1 MVLSRGMNHLVQA
14 QYTETLRAFSG
25 IAADEECLDEATDA
39 IAQKKLSLC
48 EKRAKKSGVAWNFV
62 KHTVLSVKDQSDT
75 EVVVALRELLQY
87 AQDFL
92 GGQCPEEVLQASALQ
107 LLDVFGGEDAEQG
120 EHVTEEQRQRLRWA
134 FGSCAPELAS
144 SARALV
150 RRIQSWLSA
159 ETRAV
164 LAEQRQCLEDSFPE
178 SSEFSR
184 RIRIGHGD
192 ILRDDEVDA
201 CSEDELF
208 VKERARLDI
217 SYREPPAAQKKPKS
231 RYDGRWLRAQVQAAL
246 ANSNALGL
254 SAEEVVNIVV
264 PMLDSCRTDKELEA
278 EMFEFFGA
286 EFLGVIHTILDH
298 RKELVKSVNADA
310 LKGAEPFSDVVP
322 VFKNKAKNASSKP
335 AYGCQVTIQ
344 SEQEKSLMKK
354 IQKEEKRIG
363 RDRMKSTKEQ
373 EDEVQLNI
381 EFLRRQKHAELN
393 AELMTAKA
401 TPLLA
406 RRTHTRVE
414 RYPHVYDSFAE
425 AKMSASFI
433 AGSKLTLPADCKIT
447 STGKYEEVSIPLSK
461 PPPPNVGNHLVEIA
475 NLDEVCQAGFRG
487 VKTLNRIQ
495 SIVFDT
501 VYNTNEN
508 LLICAPT
515 GAGKTNV
522 AMLAILHEVKQQING
537 RTLNPNFKVVYVA
550 PMKAL
555 AAEMVRN
562 FSKRLSSLGVVVRE
576 LTGDMQLS
584 KSEIMKT
591 HMLVTTPEKW
601 DVVTRK
607 STGDIAL
614 NQIVKLLILDEVHL
628 LHGDRGPVLEAL
640 VARTLRQVESSQ
652 TMIRIVGLSATLP
665 NYVDVAQFLRVNPR
679 QGLFYFDNRFRPV
692 PLGQTFIGVKAT
704 SPLQQQT
711 DMDEVCFEKVCSV
724 VQRGYQAM
732 VFVHSRNSTVKTAR
746 TLRDMAQQQGKLPKF
761 QVTQNA
767 QYVGAEKQM
776 MGSRNSALKDLFPY
790 GFSVHHA
797 GMLRSDRNLVE
808 KLFSEGLINVLV
820 CTSTLAWG
828 VNLPAHA
835 VVIKG
840 TDIYDSKHG
849 SFVDLDILDV
859 MQIFGRAGRPQFDK
873 EGHGTIIT
881 THAKLNKYLSLLTC
895 QFPIESN
902 FHQNLVDNLN
912 AEVSLGTVTSVA
924 EAVEWLSYTY
934 LFVRMRKNPQA
945 YGIKYSALTDDS
957 SLAGYRRELV
967 IHAAQQLDKA
977 RMVRFEPR
985 SESLDSTNLGRT
997 ASHFYIK
1004 HATME
1009 RFNELIEHRALTE
1022 ADVLAAVSHAQE
1034 FDQLQVREDE
1044 LNELDFL
1051 LDEGCRVAVQGGSEN
1066 SYGKVNIL
1074 LQNYVS
1080 RRPVETFSLV
1090 SDMAYIVQNAT
1101 RILRALFDMVLRA
1114 GGAIM
1119 AGRMLTL
1126 CKVVERQTWNFETPL
1141 KQFSELSPCVLH
1153 HIEEKKLSLDHIR
1166 DTNAKDLGVLVR
1178 NARAGGLV
1186 QQLAQQ
1192 VPQLVVVPRI
1202 QPITRTVLK
1211 VQLDIVADFRWCD
1224 RVHKGAEAFW
1234 IWVEDPN
1241 SDEIYHYEYF
1251 ILTKHQVVRKE
1262 TQNVV
1267 FTIPITEPLPPQYLL
1282 RIDSDYWLGS
1292 EQTVPLTFQ
1301 HLILPE
1307 RHPPHTEL
1315 LDLHPL
1321 PVGALCNAAYEMLY
1335 RFSHFNPI
1343 QTQIFHTLYHTDH
1356 NLLLGAPTGSGKTI
1370 AAEIAMFRLFN
1381 VSPESKVVYIAPLK
1395 ALVRERIQD
1404 WRVRLEERLHKRVA
1418 ELTGDVTP
1426 DFRAITSADVIVTT
1440 PEKWDGISR
1449 SWHTRGYVKQ
1459 VALIVID
1466 EIHLLGEGRGP
1477 VLEVIVSRA
1486 NYISSY
1492 TNRKVRII
1500 GLSTALAN
1508 ARDLADWLG
1517 IGEVGLYNFKP
1528 AVRPVPLEVHVAGFP
1543 GKHYCP
1549 RMALMNKPTY
1559 RAIQQHSPEK
1569 PVLIFVSSR
1578 RQTRLTALDLI
1589 AFLAAEDNPRQ
1600 WMHMPDDKMDSV
1612 IQGVHDQNLK
1622 LALAFGIG
1630 LHHAGLQEK
1639 DRRIVEEL
1647 FVNQKIQVLIAT
1659 ATLAWGVNFPAHLVV
1674 VKGTEYYDA
1683 KVSRYVDFPITDVL
1697 QMIGRAGRPQFDDHG
1712 VAVVLVHDLKK
1723 KFYNKF
1729 LYEPFPVESSLLGVL
1744 PDHVNAEVVAGTIKS
1759 TQDCLDYMTWTY
1771 FYRRLL
1777 QNPTYYGLEVVE
1789 PKEMNVFLSSLV
1801 TKALRTLQDS
1811 YCLEVDTDDRTLIST
1826 ALGKIGSFYYMSHES
1841 IRLLYDAL
1849 QVDSSVERILYVLTQ
1864 VKEYAELPVRH
1875 NEDLINGD
1883 LAKMCPVPVDSST
1896 LDSPHTKAHLLF
1908 QAHFSRLQLP
1918 CSDYLTDLKSV
1929 LDQAIRILQ
1938 AIIDMVGNQGWLSPA
1953 LCGVVVLQMIVQ
1965 ARWHTDN
1972 SLLTLPHVD
1981 AAALAAFASI
1991 SIDSLP
1997 EAMHMCYRSPE
2008 RLEKALKN
2016 RLKPQQLEQL
2026 MEHLSQ
2032 LPNQRVRI
2040 YIDGLCSASMKER
2053 TQVKLEPIQ
2062 GPIPEDRWLLVAAGA
2077 ECMLQVEVSHR
2088 NGRHAR
2094 GGAGALAAVAPRF
2107 PKPKDESW
2115 FLILGCR
2122 ERRELLALKRTGSM
2136 RATSRHHLTFRA
2148 PDEIGRVVYT
2158 LYLLSDSYLGLDQQ
2172 YSVCLNVQPAA

>member
-1 MVLSRGMNHLVQA
+1 MNQLVQP
-14 QYTETLRAFSG
+14 QFSETLRAFSG
-25 IAADEECLDEATDA
+25 VAANEACFDELPDA
-39 IAQKKLSLC
+39 ISEKKRCQS
-48 EKRAKKSGVAWNFV
+48 EKRLKKSSTVWNV
-62 KHTVLSVKDQSDT
+62 VRQTVLSVKDVPDT
-75 EVVVALRELLQY
+75 DVVVGLRELLRY
-87 AQDFL
+87 AQEFS
-92 GGQCPEEVLQASALQ
+92 GGECLEEVLHASALQ
-107 LLDVFGGEDAEQG
+107 LLDIFETDGNHDY
-120 EHVTEEQRQRLRWA
+120 VTEHQRQQLRRA
-134 FGSCAPELAS
+134 FGSFPPDLANKVCT
-144 SARALV
+144 LV
-150 RRIQSWLSA
+150 HKIFTWLPP
-159 ETRAV
+159 ETRQ
-164 LAEQRQCLEDSFPE
+164 LLLEQRNSLEDTFPE
-178 SSEFSR
+178 STEFAR
-184 RIRIGHGD
+184 RIKVGAFVPFM
-192 ILRDDEVDA
+192 DDEVDA

-208 VKERARLDI
+208 VRGQACLDI
-217 SYREPPAAQKKPKS
+217 GFKEPLVVTEKPKS
-231 RYDGRWLRAQVQAAL
+231 RYDAHWLRSQVQTAL
-246 ANSNALGL
+246 CTGNALGL
-254 SAEEVVNIVV
+254 SVEECVNIVA
-264 PMLDSCRTDKELEA
+264 PMLDSQRNDKELEA
-278 EMFEFFGA
+278 EMYEIFGA
-286 EFLGVIHTILDH
+286 EFLGVIHNILDH
-298 RKELVKSVNADA
+298 RKELVKAMNADA
-310 LKGAEPFSDVVP
+310 LTMAEPFAHVAP
-322 VFKNKAKNASSKP
+322 AFKNQPSKP
-335 AYGCQVTIQ
+335 IYGCQVTIQ
-344 SEQEKSLMKK
+344 SEQEKNLMKK

-363 RDRMKSTKEQ
+363 RDRMKNTKEQ
-373 EDEVQLNI
+373 EDENQLNV

-406 RRTHTRVE
+406 RRPQVHVE
-414 RYPHVYDSFAE
+414 RYPNVYDSYAE
-425 AKMSASFI
+425 AKKSAAFI
-433 AGSKLTLPADCKIT
+433 AGAKMTLPTDCKIT

-461 PPPPNVGNHLVEIA
+461 PPPSNVGSILVEIA
-475 NLDEVCQAGFRG
+475 NLDEVCQAGFKG
-487 VKTLNRIQ
+487 VKTLNKIQ

-522 AMLAILHEVKQQING
+522 AMLAILHEVKQHING
-537 RTLNPNFKVVYVA
+537 RTLNTNFKIVYVA

-562 FSKRLSSLGVVVRE
+562 FGKRLDSLGVVVRE

-584 KSEIMKT
+584 KAEIMKT

-665 NYVDVAQFLRVNPR
+665 NYEDVAHFLRVNPR

-704 SPLQQQT
+704 SPLQQLA
-711 DMDEVCFEKVCSV
+711 DMDEVCFDKVFSV
-724 VQRGYQAM
+724 VQRGFQVM

-746 TLRDMAQQQGKLPKF
+746 TLRDMAQQQGKLAKF
-761 QVTQNA
+761 QVQQSA
-767 QYVGAEKQM
+767 QYAGAERQM
-776 MGSRNSALKDLFPY
+776 TNSRNSALRDLFPY

-849 SFVDLDILDV
+849 TFVDLDILDV

-912 AEVSLGTVTSVA
+912 AEVSLGTVTSVS

-934 LFVRMRKNPQA
+934 LFVRMRRNPLV
-945 YGIKYSALTDDS
+945 YGIKCA
-957 SLAGYRRELV
+957 SLMEDPTLSMYRRELV
-967 IHAAQQLDKA
+967 IHAAKELDKA
-977 RMVRFEPR
+977 RMIRYEPR

-1009 RFNELIEHRALTE
+1009 RFNELIERQTLTE
-1022 ADVLAAVSHAQE
+1022 ADVLSAVSKAQE

-1044 LNELDFL
+1044 LQELDFL
-1051 LDEGCRVAVQGGSEN
+1051 MDAGCQLVVAGGSEN

-1074 LQNYVS
+1074 LQNYIS
-1080 RRPVETFSLV
+1080 RCPVETFSLV
-1090 SDMAYIVQNAT
+1090 SDQAYIVQNAT

-1119 AGRMLTL
+1119 AGRMLTI

-1141 KQFSELSPCVLH
+1141 KQFPDLNYSVLRN
-1153 HIEEKKLSLDHIR
+1153 IDEKNLRLEKI
-1166 DTNAKDLGVLVR
+1166 KDLSAKEIGLMVH
-1178 NARAGGLV
+1178 NQRAGALV
-1186 QQLAQQ
+1186 EQLARQ
-1192 VPQLVVVPRI
+1192 VPQIVVVPRI

-1211 VQLDIVADFRWCD
+1211 VHLDITADFRWSD
-1224 RVHKGAEAFW
+1224 KFHKGAEAFW

-1251 ILTKHQVVRKE
+1251 ILTKHQVIKRE

-1267 FTIPITEPLPPQYLL
+1267 FTIPISEPLPPQYLV
-1282 RIDSDYWLGS
+1282 RVDSDYWLGS
-1292 EQTVPLTFQ
+1292 NQTIPLTFQ

-1315 LDLHPL
+1315 LDLQPL
-1321 PVGALCNAAYEMLY
+1321 PVAALCNTTYELLY

-1343 QTQIFHTLYHTDH
+1343 QTQIFHTLYHTDY
-1356 NLLLGAPTGSGKTI
+1356 NVLLGAPTGSGKTI
-1370 AAEIAMFRLFN
+1370 AAEIAMFRVFN
-1381 VSPESKVVYIAPLK
+1381 ISPESKVVYIAPLK
-1395 ALVRERIQD
+1395 ALVRERIED
-1404 WRVRLEERLHKRVA
+1404 WKVRLEEKLGKKVA

-1426 DFRAITSADVIVTT
+1426 DFRVITSADVIVTT

-1459 VALIVID
+1459 VSLIIID

-1486 NYISSY
+1486 NYIGSY

-1528 AVRPVPLEVHVAGFP
+1528 AVRPVPLEVHVSGFP

-1600 WMHMPDDKMDSV
+1600 WLHMPDHKMDSV

-1630 LHHAGLQEK
+1630 MHHAGLQEK

-1697 QMIGRAGRPQFDDHG
+1697 QMIGRAGRPQFDDQG

-1729 LYEPFPVESSLLGVL
+1729 LYEPFPVESSLLDVL

-1777 QNPTYYGLEVVE
+1777 QNPTYYGLENVE
-1789 PKEMNVFLSSLV
+1789 PKKINVFLSSLV
-1801 TKALRTLQDS
+1801 NKALRTLQDS
-1811 YCLEVDTDDRTLIST
+1811 YCLEVDSDDRTLIST
-1826 ALGKIGSFYYMSHES
+1826 ALGKISSFYYMSHES
-1841 IRLLYDAL
+1841 IRLLYDQL
-1849 QVDSSVERILYVLTQ
+1849 CVDSSIEKILSVLTQ
-1864 VKEYAELPVRH
+1864 VKEYSELPVRH

-1883 LAKMCPVPVDSST
+1883 LAKMCPIMVDSST

-1938 AIIDMVGNQGWLSPA
+1938 AIIDIVGNQGWLIPA
-1953 LCGVVVLQMIVQ
+1953 VSGVVVLQMIIQ

-1972 SLLTLPHVD
+1972 TLLTVPHVD
-1981 AAALAAFASI
+1981 NSVLECFASA
-1991 SIDSLP
+1991 SVNYLP
-1997 EAMHMCYRSPE
+1997 EAVNLRNRSPE
-2008 RLEKALKN
+2008 VLEKALQG
-2016 RLKPQQLEQL
+2016 RLKERELEQVMDTL
-2026 MEHLSQ
+2026 AKLPSQSVKVYIEGLS
-2032 LPNQRVRI
+2032 
-2040 YIDGLCSASMKER
+2040 SATTKEW
-2053 TQVKLEPIQ
+2053 TQVKLEPLR
-2062 GPIPEDRWLLVAAGA
+2062 GPVPDDRWLPVTSGS
-2077 ECMLQVEVSHR
+2077 EYMLQVEVSHR
-2088 NGRHAR
+2088 DGRHCGR
-2094 GGAGALAAVAPRF
+2094 GGSRGSSLQAVAPRF

-2115 FLILGCR
+2115 FLILGHR
-2122 ERRELLALKRTGSM
+2122 EHKELIALKRTGSM
-2136 RATSRHHLTFRA
+2136 RGTSKHHLTFRA
-2148 PDEIGRVVYT
+2148 PQEVGRVVYT
-2158 LYLLSDSYLGLDQQ
+2158 LFLLSDSYLGLDQQ
-2172 YSVCLNVQPAA
+2172 YSICLDVQPAGNKA

>member
-1 MVLSRGMNHLVQA
+1 MSQLVQPHFS
-14 QYTETLRAFSG
+14 ETLRTFSG
-25 IAADEECLDEATDA
+25 VAADEQCFDEPADA
-39 IAQKKLSLC
+39 ILQKKEVQNERRL
-48 EKRAKKSGVAWNFV
+48 KKSSASWNFV
-62 KHTVLSVKDQSDT
+62 KQTILSVRDKSDT
-75 EVVVALRELLQY
+75 EVIVALRELLHY
-87 AQDFL
+87 AQEFA
-92 GGQCPEEVLQASALQ
+92 GGDCLEEVIQSAALLLLDTFQESEDNGLVSDRQRQ
-107 LLDVFGGEDAEQG
+107 LLR
-120 EHVTEEQRQRLRWA
+120 TT
-134 FGSCAPELAS
+134 FGSFPPDLPN
-144 SARALV
+144 RAHSLV
-150 RRIQSWLSA
+150 RKIFSWLPP
-159 ETRAV
+159 ETRD
-164 LAEQRQCLEDSFPE
+164 LLLEQKNSIEDQFPE
-178 SSEFSR
+178 SAEFTR
-184 RIRIGHGD
+184 KLKVGGFVPFV
-192 ILRDDEVDA
+192 DDEIEV

-208 VKERARLDI
+208 VKDQARLDM
-217 SYREPPAAQKKPKS
+217 SYKTPVLQNGVSRKPKN
-231 RYDGRWLRAQVQAAL
+231 RYNSSWLREQVQTVL
-246 ANSNALGL
+246 ADNSALGL
-254 SAEEVVNIVV
+254 SVEEIVNVVT
-264 PMLDSCRTDKELEA
+264 PMLDSHRTDKELEG

-286 EFLGVIHTILDH
+286 EFLGVIHNILDH
-298 RKELVKSVNADA
+298 RKELVKAINAEALSTGDAFPDVPA
-310 LKGAEPFSDVVP
+310 LKNQPT
-322 VFKNKAKNASSKP
+322 KP
-335 AYGCQVTIQ
+335 TYGCQVTVQ
-344 SEQEKSLMKK
+344 SEQEKALMKK

-363 RDRMKSTKEQ
+363 RDRMKNTKDQ
-373 EDEVQLNI
+373 EDEVQLNV

-393 AELMTAKA
+393 AELKTVKEA
-401 TPLLA
+401 PLLP
-406 RRTHTRVE
+406 RRPQVYVE
-414 RYPHVYDSFAE
+414 RYPNVYDSFAE
-425 AKMSASFI
+425 AKKSAAFI
-433 AGSKLTLPADCKIT
+433 AGTKLALPTDCKVK

-461 PPPPNVGNHLVEIA
+461 PPPPNVGNKLVKVA
-475 NLDEVCQAGFRG
+475 DLDEVCRIGFKG
-487 VKTLNRIQ
+487 VETLNRIQ

-522 AMLAILHEVKQQING
+522 AMLAILHEVKQHVDG
-537 RTLNPNFKVVYVA
+537 KGLGSNFKVVYVA

-562 FSKRLSSLGVVVRE
+562 FGKKLEPLGVVVRE

-584 KSEIMKT
+584 KAEIMKT

-652 TMIRIVGLSATLP
+652 RMIRIVGLSATLP
-665 NYVDVAQFLRVNPR
+665 NYEDVAHFLRVNPR
-679 QGLFYFDNRFRPV
+679 MGLFYFDNRFRPV

-704 SPLQQQT
+704 SNLQQMT
-711 DMDEVCFEKVCSV
+711 DMDEVCFDRVFSV
-724 VQRGYQAM
+724 VQKGFQVM

-746 TLRDMAQQQGKLPKF
+746 ALRELAQQQGKLPKF
-761 QVTQNA
+761 QVVQSV
-767 QYVGAEKQM
+767 QYVNAEKQM
-776 MGSRNSALKDLFPY
+776 MHSRNSAIKDLFPY
-790 GFSVHHA
+790 GFSIHHA
-797 GMLRSDRNLVE
+797 GMLRCDRNLVE
-808 KLFSEGLINVLV
+808 KLFSEGMINVLV

-835 VVIKG
+835 VIIKG

-902 FHQNLVDNLN
+902 FHQNLMDNLN
-912 AEVSLGTVTSVA
+912 AEISLGTVSTVS

-934 LFVRMRKNPQA
+934 LFVRMRRNPLV
-945 YGIKYSALTDDS
+945 YGIKCT
-957 SLAGYRRELV
+957 SLLEDPTLCQYRRDLV
-967 IHAAQQLDKA
+967 ISAAKTLDKA
-977 RMVRFEPR
+977 RMIRFDAK

-1004 HATME
+1004 HATVEHFNDLLE
-1009 RFNELIEHRALTE
+1009 RKCLTE
-1022 ADVLAAVSHAQE
+1022 GDILAAVSKAQE

-1044 LNELDFL
+1044 LPELDLL
-1051 LDEGCRVAVQGGSEN
+1051 LDVSCKLSVAGGSEN
-1066 SYGKVNIL
+1066 SFGKVNIL
-1074 LQNYVS
+1074 LQNFIS
-1080 RRPVETFSLV
+1080 RGPVESFSLI
-1090 SDMAYIVQNAT
+1090 SDQAYIVQNAT

-1119 AGRMLTL
+1119 AGRILTL
-1126 CKVVERQTWNFETPL
+1126 CKAVERQVWSFESPL
-1141 KQFSELSPCVLH
+1141 KQFPDIGYHVLK
-1153 HIEEKKLSLDHIR
+1153 HIEEKDIR
-1166 DTNAKDLGVLVR
+1166 VDYIKDMGAKDIGMMVHNPKVGTQVELC
-1178 NARAGGLV
+1178 AR
-1186 QQLAQQ
+1186 QI
-1192 VPQLVVVPRI
+1192 PQLVVVPRI
-1202 QPITRTVLK
+1202 QPITRTVIK
-1211 VQLDIVADFRWCD
+1211 VQLDITADFRWSD

-1251 ILTKHQVVRKE
+1251 VLTKMQAVRQE
-1262 TQNVV
+1262 TQNLV
-1267 FTIPITEPLPPQYLL
+1267 FTIPVTEPLPPQYLV
-1282 RIDSDYWLGS
+1282 RVDSDHWLGS
-1292 EQTVPLTFQ
+1292 EQTIPLTFH

-1315 LDLHPL
+1315 LDLQPL
-1321 PVGALCNAAYEMLY
+1321 PVGALNNVMYEVLY
-1335 RFSHFNPI
+1335 SFSHFNPI
-1343 QTQIFHTLYHTDH
+1343 QTQIFHTLYHTDY
-1356 NLLLGAPTGSGKTI
+1356 NVLLGAPTGSGKTI
-1370 AAEIAMFRLFN
+1370 AAEIAMFRIFN
-1381 VSPESKVVYIAPLK
+1381 VNPSSKVVYIAPLK
-1395 ALVRERIQD
+1395 ALVRERIKD
-1404 WRVRLEERLHKRVA
+1404 WKVRLEEKLDKKVA

-1426 DFRAITSADVIVTT
+1426 DFRVITNAHVIVTT

-1449 SWHTRGYVKQ
+1449 SWHTRGYVKD
-1459 VALIVID
+1459 VSLIIID

-1559 RAIQQHSPEK
+1559 RAVQQHSPEK

-1600 WMHMPDDKMDSV
+1600 WLHMPDDKMDSV
-1612 IQGVHDQNLK
+1612 IQGVNDQNLK

-1659 ATLAWGVNFPAHLVV
+1659 STLAWGVNFPAHLVV

-1683 KVSRYVDFPITDVL
+1683 KVQRYVDFPITDVL
-1697 QMIGRAGRPQFDDHG
+1697 QMIGRAGRPQFDDQG

-1729 LYEPFPVESSLLGVL
+1729 LYEPFPVESSLLDVL
-1744 PDHVNAEVVAGTIKS
+1744 ADHVNAEVVAGTIRS

-1777 QNPTYYGLEVVE
+1777 QNPSYYGLENTE
-1789 PKEMNVFLSSLV
+1789 PKQMNAYLSNLV

-1811 YCLEVDTDDRTLIST
+1811 SCLEVDTDDRTLIST
-1826 ALGKIGSFYYMSHES
+1826 ALGKIASFYYMSHES
-1841 IRLLYDAL
+1841 IRLLYETL
-1849 QVDSSVERILYVLTQ
+1849 QVDSSVEKILRALTQ

-1883 LAKMCPVPVDSST
+1883 LAKSCPVAVDSST
-1896 LDSPHTKAHLLF
+1896 FNSPYTKAHLLF

-1918 CSDYLTDLKSV
+1918 CSDYKTDTKSV
-1929 LDQAIRILQ
+1929 LDQAIRLLQ
-1938 AIIDMVGNQGWLSPA
+1938 AIIDIVGNQGWLCPA
-1953 LCGVVVLQMIVQ
+1953 LSGIILLQMIIQ

-1972 SLLTLPHVD
+1972 TLLTLPHID
-1981 AAALAAFASI
+1981 EAAVVCFKSI
-1991 SIDSLP
+1991 SVDSLP
-1997 EAMHMCYRSPE
+1997 EAVQLCNESPKA
-2008 RLEKALKN
+2008 LEKALHEKLQE
-2016 RLKPQQLEQL
+2016 RQLHQVMDTL
-2026 MEHLSQ
+2026 RQ
-2032 LPNQRVRI
+2032 LPNQRVRL
-2040 YIDGLCSASMKER
+2040 YIEEISVAEKQDW
-2053 TQVKLEPIQ
+2053 TPIKLECIR
-2062 GPIPEDRWLLVAAGA
+2062 GPVPDDHWVPVRSSGEYV
-2077 ECMLQVEVSHR
+2077 LQAEVSQQH
-2088 NGRHAR
+2088 GRGK
-2094 GGAGALAAVAPRF
+2094 GGSFRALAPCF
-2107 PKPKDESW
+2107 PKPKDEGW
-2115 FLILGCR
+2115 FLVLGHAQR
-2122 ERRELLALKRTGSM
+2122 KELIALKRVGSL
-2136 RATSRHHLTFRA
+2136 RSNSKQHLTFRA
-2148 PDEIGRVVYT
+2148 PQEVGRVVYT
-2158 LYLLSDSYLGLDQQ
+2158 FYLMSDSYLGLDQQ
-2172 YSVCLNVQPAA
+2172 YTVCLDVQEAGSKAYN

>member
-1 MVLSRGMNHLVQA
+1 MALLETNYLAEPYFS
-14 QYTETLRAFSG
+14 ETLRTYSAV
-25 IAADEECLDEATDA
+25 AANEECFGEVPEAVTEKNYY
-39 IAQKKLSLC
+39 QC
-48 EKRAKKSGVAWNFV
+48 EKRLKKSTTVWHYVRN
-62 KHTVLSVKDQSDT
+62 TVLSVKEPSDT
-75 EVVVALRELLQY
+75 VVVVALRELLQY
-87 AQDFL
+87 AQEFS
-92 GGQCPEEVLQASALQ
+92 GGDCLEEVMHAGALQ
-107 LLDVFGGEDAEQG
+107 LLEIFEGDDDVS
-120 EHVTEEQRQRLRWA
+120 HVTEHQHQQLKRY
-134 FGSCAPELAS
+134 FGSFPAELANK
-144 SARALV
+144 ACVLV
-150 RRIQSWLSA
+150 RKIFSWLPP
-159 ETRAV
+159 EMKQ
-164 LAEQRQCLEDSFPE
+164 LLLEQKYSLEDSFPE
-178 SSEFSR
+178 ASEFGR
-184 RIRIGHGD
+184 RIKVGNFEP
-192 ILRDDEVDA
+192 LVDDELDA
-201 CSEDELF
+201 GSEDELF
-208 VKERARLDI
+208 VKDQVCLDL
-217 SYREPPAAQKKPKS
+217 SYKEPVGTVNKA
-231 RYDGRWLRAQVQAAL
+231 RYDGHWLRTQVQVAL
-246 ANSNALGL
+246 SKNNNLGL
-254 SAEEVVNIVV
+254 SVEELVNIVA
-264 PMLDSCRTDKELEA
+264 PMLDSHRTDKELEG
-278 EMFEFFGA
+278 EMYEIFGA
-286 EFLGVIHTILDH
+286 ELLGVIHNILDH
-298 RKELVKSVNADA
+298 RKELVEAMNTDA
-310 LKGAEPFSDVVP
+310 LNMIDPLPDVVP
-322 VFKNKAKNASSKP
+322 VFKNQPTKP
-335 AYGCQVTIQ
+335 MYGCQVTIQ
-344 SEQEKSLMKK
+344 SAQEKNLRKK

-363 RDRMKSTKEQ
+363 RDRMKNTSKEK
-373 EDEVQLNI
+373 DDTHLNI
-381 EFLRRQKHAELN
+381 EFVRRQKYAELN

-401 TPLLA
+401 GSLQVKKPQA
-406 RRTHTRVE
+406 HVE
-414 RYPHVYDSFAE
+414 RYPNVYDSFAE
-425 AKMSASFI
+425 ARKSAAFI
-433 AGSKLTLPADCKIT
+433 AGAKMTLPIDCKIT

-461 PPPPNVGNHLVEIA
+461 PPPPNVGNELVEIA
-475 NLDEVCQAGFRG
+475 NLDEVCQAAFRG
-487 VKTLNRIQ
+487 VRKLNRIQ

-522 AMLAILHEVKQQING
+522 AMLAILHEVKQHING
-537 RTLNPNFKVVYVA
+537 RTLNSNFKIVYVA

-562 FSKRLSSLGVVVRE
+562 FSRRLETLGVVVRE

-584 KSEIMKT
+584 KAEVMKT
-591 HMLVTTPEKW
+591 HILVTTPEKW

-665 NYVDVAQFLRVNPR
+665 NYEDVAHFLRVNPR
-679 QGLFYFDNRFRPV
+679 LGLFYFDNRFRPV
-692 PLGQTFIGVKAT
+692 PLGQTFIGIKAT
-704 SPLQQQT
+704 SPLQQVT

-724 VQRGYQAM
+724 VQKGYQVM

-761 QVTQNA
+761 QVQPSA
-767 QYVGAEKQM
+767 RYASAERQI
-776 MGSRNSALKDLFPY
+776 GNSRNSALRDLFPY
-790 GFSVHHA
+790 GFAVHHA
-797 GMLRSDRNLVE
+797 GMLRGDRNLVE

-849 SFVDLDILDV
+849 TFVDLDILDV

-881 THAKLNKYLSLLTC
+881 THAKLNRYLSLLTC

-912 AEVSLGTVTSVA
+912 AEVSLGTVSSVS

-934 LFVRMRKNPQA
+934 LFVRMRRNPLA
-945 YGIKYSALTDDS
+945 YGLKCAAFMEDPTLSK
-957 SLAGYRRELV
+957 YRRELV
-967 IHAAQQLDKA
+967 IHAAKELDKA
-977 RMVRFEPR
+977 RMIRFEPR

-1004 HATME
+1004 HSTME
-1009 RFNELIEHRALTE
+1009 CFSRLMERRTLSE
-1022 ADVLAAVSHAQE
+1022 AEVLAAVSKAQE

-1044 LNELDFL
+1044 LHELDNL
-1051 LDEGCRVAVQGGSEN
+1051 TDMGCRVHVAGGSEN

-1074 LQNYVS
+1074 LQSYIS
-1080 RRPVETFSLV
+1080 RCPVETFSLV
-1090 SDMAYIVQNAT
+1090 SDQAYIVQNST
-1101 RILRALFDMVLRA
+1101 RILRALFDMVLRT
-1114 GGAIM
+1114 GRAIM
-1119 AGRMLTL
+1119 AGRMLSL
-1126 CKVVERQTWNFETPL
+1126 CKVVERQTWSFETPL
-1141 KQFSELSPCVLH
+1141 KQFSELNYSVLRN
-1153 HIEEKKLSLDHIR
+1153 IEDKHMSLEKIR
-1166 DTNAKDLGVLVR
+1166 ELNYNDIGIMVR
-1178 NARAGGLV
+1178 NARAGAV
-1186 QQLAQQ
+1186 VEQLARQ
-1192 VPQLVVVPRI
+1192 VPQIVVVPRI

-1211 VQLDIVADFRWCD
+1211 VQLDITPDFRWCD
-1224 RVHKGAEAFW
+1224 RYHKGAEAFW

-1251 ILTKHQVVRKE
+1251 ILTKQQVVRGE
-1262 TQNVV
+1262 TQNLV
-1267 FTIPITEPLPPQYLL
+1267 FTIPISEPLPPQYLV
-1282 RIDSDYWLGS
+1282 RVDSDYWLGS
-1292 EQTVPLTFQ
+1292 NQTIPLTFQ

-1315 LDLHPL
+1315 LDLQPL
-1321 PVGALCNAAYEMLY
+1321 PVSALANTGYELLF
-1335 RFSHFNPI
+1335 RFSHMNPI
-1343 QTQIFHTLYHTDH
+1343 QTQIFHTLYHTD
-1356 NLLLGAPTGSGKTI
+1356 NNVLLGAPTGSGKTI
-1370 AAEIAMFRLFN
+1370 AAEIAMFRVFN
-1381 VSPESKVVYIAPLK
+1381 TCPESKVVYIAPLK
-1395 ALVRERIQD
+1395 ALVRERMGD
-1404 WRVRLEERLHKRVA
+1404 WKVRLEQKLGKRVA

-1426 DFRAITSADVIVTT
+1426 DFHAITTADVIVTT

-1459 VALIVID
+1459 VSLIIID

-1528 AVRPVPLEVHVAGFP
+1528 AVRPVPLEVHVSGFP

-1559 RAIQQHSPEK
+1559 RAILQHSPTK

-1600 WMHMPDDKMDSV
+1600 WLHMPDHKMDSV
-1612 IQGVHDQNLK
+1612 IQGVCDQNLK

-1630 LHHAGLQEK
+1630 MHHAGLQEK
-1639 DRRIVEEL
+1639 DRGIVEEL

-1697 QMIGRAGRPQFDDHG
+1697 QMIGRAGRPQFDDQG

-1729 LYEPFPVESSLLGVL
+1729 LYEPFPVESSLMGVL
-1744 PDHVNAEVVAGTIKS
+1744 PDHLNAEVVAGTIKS

-1777 QNPTYYGLEVVE
+1777 QNPTYYGLEKVD
-1789 PKEMNVFLSSLV
+1789 PKLINTFLSNLV
-1801 TKALRTLQDS
+1801 NKALCTLQDS
-1811 YCLEVDTDDRTLIST
+1811 YCLEVDSDERSLIST
-1826 ALGKIGSFYYMSHES
+1826 ALGKIASFYYLSHETM
-1841 IRLLYDAL
+1841 RLLYDKL
-1849 QVDSSVERILYVLTQ
+1849 TVDASVERILNLLTQ
-1864 VKEYAELPVRH
+1864 VKEYSEIPVRH

-1883 LAKMCPVPVDSST
+1883 LAKACPLPVYGA

-1918 CSDYLTDLKSV
+1918 CSDYVTDLKSV
-1929 LDQAIRILQ
+1929 LDQSIRILQ
-1938 AIIDMVGNQGWLSPA
+1938 AIIDIVANQGWLGPS
-1953 LCGVVVLQMIVQ
+1953 LSGIVLLQMIVQ

-1972 SLLTLPHVD
+1972 TLLTLPLID
-1981 AAALAAFASI
+1981 TSALEDFTPVSVTC
-1991 SIDSLP
+1991 LP
-1997 EAMHMCYRSPE
+1997 EAVHMVGDSPE
-2008 RLEKALKN
+2008 LLEGALQE
-2016 RLKPQQLEQL
+2016 RLKERGVKQVMDAL
-2026 MEHLSQ
+2026 MQ
-2032 LPNQRVRI
+2032 LPNQSVRLFVQ
-2040 YIDGLCSASMKER
+2040 GLCSSTAKEW
-2053 TQVKLEPIQ
+2053 TEVKLEPLRGAVPDDQ
-2062 GPIPEDRWLLVAAGA
+2062 WLVLTTGTEYV
-2077 ECMLQVEVSHR
+2077 LQVQVSHR
-2088 NGRHAR
+2088 DARHS
-2094 GGAGALAAVAPRF
+2094 GSGKAVQAFAPHY

-2115 FLILGCR
+2115 FLVLGDR
-2122 ERRELLALKRTGSM
+2122 EHKELIALKRTGSM
-2136 RATSRHHLTFRA
+2136 RATCRHHLTFRA
-2148 PDEIGRVVYT
+2148 PQEVGRVVYT

-2172 YSVCLNVQPAA
+2172 YSIHLEVLPADD

>member
-1 MVLSRGMNHLVQA
+1 MVEPHF
-14 QYTETLRAFSG
+14 TETLRTFSG
-25 IAADEECLDEATDA
+25 VAANEECYGEACDA
-39 IAQKKLSLC
+39 IAQKKRAQC
-48 EKRAKKSGVAWNFV
+48 EKRLKKSSAVWNYV
-62 KHTVLSVKDQSDT
+62 RHTVLSVKEPSDT
-75 EVVVALRELLQY
+75 DVVVALRELLRY
-87 AQDFL
+87 AQEFS
-92 GGQCPEEVLQASALQ
+92 GGDCLEEVLHAAALQ
-107 LLDVFGGEDAEQG
+107 LLEIFEEDSGQT
-120 EHVTEEQRQRLRWA
+120 HVTEHERQQLKRA
-134 FGSCAPELAS
+134 FGSFSAELANK
-144 SARALV
+144 ACLLV
-150 RRIQSWLSA
+150 HKIFSWLPP
-159 ETRAV
+159 ETRQ
-164 LAEQRQCLEDSFPE
+164 LLLEQKYSLEDSFPE
-178 SSEFSR
+178 ATEFAR
-184 RIRIGHGD
+184 RIKVGS
-192 ILRDDEVDA
+192 LQPFVDDEVDA

-208 VKERARLDI
+208 VKDQACLDI
-217 SYREPPAAQKKPKS
+217 SYKDPIVTENKPKS
-231 RYDGRWLRAQVQAAL
+231 RYDGHWLRSQVQAAL
-246 ANSNALGL
+246 LKGSNLGL
-254 SAEEVVNIVV
+254 SVEELVNIVA
-264 PMLDSCRTDKELEA
+264 PMLDSHRTDKELEG
-278 EMFEFFGA
+278 EMYEIFGA
-286 EFLGVIHTILDH
+286 EFLGVIHNILDH
-298 RKELVKSVNADA
+298 RKELVKAMNADA
-310 LKGAEPFSDVVP
+310 LNMAEPFPDVVP
-322 VFKNKAKNASSKP
+322 VFKNQPAKP
-335 AYGCQVTIQ
+335 TYGCQVTIQ

-363 RDRMKSTKEQ
+363 RDRTKNNTKEQ
-373 EDEVQLNI
+373 DDHMQLNV

-406 RRTHTRVE
+406 RRPQARVE
-414 RYPHVYDSFAE
+414 RYPNVYDSFAE
-425 AKMSASFI
+425 AKKSAAFI
-433 AGSKLTLPADCKIT
+433 AGAKMTLPTDCKIT

-461 PPPPNVGNHLVEIA
+461 PPPPNVGSNLVEIA

-522 AMLAILHEVKQQING
+522 AMLAILHEVKQHITG
-537 RTLNPNFKVVYVA
+537 RTLNANFKVVYVA

-562 FSKRLSSLGVVVRE
+562 FGKRLESLGVVVRE

-584 KSEIMKT
+584 KAEIMKT

-665 NYVDVAQFLRVNPR
+665 NYEDVAHFLRVNPR

-692 PLGQTFIGVKAT
+692 PLGQTFVGVKAT
-704 SPLQQQT
+704 SPLQQLT
-711 DMDEVCFEKVCSV
+711 DMDEVCFEKVYSV
-724 VQRGYQAM
+724 VQKGYQVM

-761 QVTQNA
+761 QVPQSA
-767 QYVGAEKQM
+767 QYAGAEKQM
-776 MGSRNSALKDLFPY
+776 GNSRNSALRDLFPY

-849 SFVDLDILDV
+849 TFVDLDILDV

-873 EGHGTIIT
+873 EGNGTIIT

-912 AEVSLGTVTSVA
+912 AEVSLGTVSSVS

-934 LFVRMRKNPQA
+934 LFVRMRRNPLV
-945 YGIKYSALTDDS
+945 YGLKCTALMDDPT
-957 SLAGYRRELV
+957 LYNYRRELV
-967 IHAAQQLDKA
+967 IHAAKELDKA
-977 RMVRFEPR
+977 RMIRFEPR

-1009 RFNELIEHRALTE
+1009 RFNELMERRTLTE
-1022 ADVLAAVSHAQE
+1022 ADVLAAVSKAQE

-1044 LNELDFL
+1044 LQELDFL
-1051 LDEGCRVAVQGGSEN
+1051 MDGGCRVNVAGGSEN
-1066 SYGKVNIL
+1066 AYGKVNIL
-1074 LQNYVS
+1074 LQNYIS
-1080 RRPVETFSLV
+1080 RCPVETFSLV
-1090 SDMAYIVQNAT
+1090 SDQAYIVQNAT

-1126 CKVVERQTWNFETPL
+1126 CKVVERQTWHFETPL
-1141 KQFSELSPCVLH
+1141 KQFSELNYSVLRNL
-1153 HIEEKKLSLDHIR
+1153 EEKDMSLEQI
-1166 DTNAKDLGVLVR
+1166 KDLGGKDIGMMVH
-1178 NARAGGLV
+1178 NMRAGATVEL
-1186 QQLAQQ
+1186 LARQI
-1192 VPQLVVVPRI
+1192 PQIVVVPRI

-1211 VQLDIVADFRWCD
+1211 VQLDITPDFRWCD
-1224 RVHKGAEAFW
+1224 RYHRGAEAFW

-1251 ILTKHQVVRKE
+1251 ILTKHQVIKRE
-1262 TQNVV
+1262 SQNVV
-1267 FTIPITEPLPPQYLL
+1267 FTIPISEPLPPQYLV
-1282 RIDSDYWLGS
+1282 RVDSDYWLGS
-1292 EQTVPLTFQ
+1292 NQTIPLTFQ

-1315 LDLHPL
+1315 LDLQPL
-1321 PVGALCNAAYEMLY
+1321 PVSALCNTTYELLY

-1356 NLLLGAPTGSGKTI
+1356 NVLLGAPTGSGKTI
-1370 AAEIAMFRLFN
+1370 AAEIAMFRVFN
-1381 VSPESKVVYIAPLK
+1381 ISPESKIVYIAPLK
-1395 ALVRERIQD
+1395 ALVRERIED
-1404 WRVRLEERLHKRVA
+1404 WKVRFEEKMGKHVA

-1426 DFRAITSADVIVTT
+1426 DFRVITSADVIVTT

-1459 VALIVID
+1459 VSLIIID

-1492 TNRKVRII
+1492 TSRKVRII

-1528 AVRPVPLEVHVAGFP
+1528 AVRPVPLEVHVSGFP

-1559 RAIQQHSPEK
+1559 RAIQQHSPDK

-1600 WMHMPDDKMDSV
+1600 WLHMPDHKMDSV
-1612 IQGVHDQNLK
+1612 IQDVHDQNLK

-1647 FVNQKIQVLIAT
+1647 FVNQKIQVLVAT

-1697 QMIGRAGRPQFDDHG
+1697 QMIGRAGRPQFDDQG

-1729 LYEPFPVESSLLGVL
+1729 LYEPFPVESSLLHVL
-1744 PDHVNAEVVAGTIKS
+1744 PDHVNAEVVAGTIRS

-1777 QNPTYYGLEVVE
+1777 QNPTYYGLEKVE
-1789 PKEMNVFLSSLV
+1789 PKLMNTFLSNLV
-1801 TKALRTLQDS
+1801 NKALRTLQDS
-1811 YCLEVDTDDRTLIST
+1811 YCLEVDSDERTLIST
-1826 ALGKIGSFYYMSHES
+1826 ALGKISSFYYLSHETM
-1841 IRLLYDAL
+1841 RLLYDQL
-1849 QVDSSVERILYVLTQ
+1849 SVDASIEKILSLLTQ
-1864 VKEYAELPVRH
+1864 VKEYSELPVRH

-1883 LAKMCPVPVDSST
+1883 LAKACPIAVDSSS

-1938 AIIDMVGNQGWLSPA
+1938 AIIDIVANQGWLSPA
-1953 LCGVVVLQMIVQ
+1953 LSGIVVLQMIIQ

-1972 SLLTLPHVD
+1972 TLLTLPLVD
-1981 AAALAAFASI
+1981 NSVLEDFASI
-1991 SIDSLP
+1991 SVNSLP
-1997 EAMHMCYRSPE
+1997 EAVHLVARSPE
-2008 RLEKALKN
+2008 VLEKALQE
-2016 RLKPQQLEQL
+2016 RLKERGLQQVMDTLR
-2026 MEHLSQ
+2026 Q
-2032 LPNQRVRI
+2032 LPSQSVRI
-2040 YIDGLCSASMKER
+2040 CIQGLSTATTKEW
-2053 TQVKLEPIQ
+2053 THVKLEPLR
-2062 GPIPEDRWLLVAAGA
+2062 GPVPDDRWLAVTGGS
-2077 ECMLQVEVSHR
+2077 EYMLQVQVSHR
-2088 NGRHAR
+2088 DQRHSRRGR
-2094 GGAGALAAVAPRF
+2094 GGGTAAQALAPHY

-2115 FLILGCR
+2115 FLVLGDR
-2122 ERRELLALKRTGSM
+2122 ERKELIALKRTGSM
-2136 RATSRHHLTFRA
+2136 RATCRHHLTFRA
-2148 PDEIGRVVYT
+2148 PQEVGRVVYT

-2172 YSVCLNVQPAA
+2172 YSLCLNVQQAGNKA

>member
-1 MVLSRGMNHLVQA
+1 MELPSSPLGMNHLVQPHF
-14 QYTETLRAFSG
+14 TETLRTFSSV
-25 IAADEECLDEATDA
+25 AANEECFAEAHDA
-39 IAQKKLSLC
+39 VAQKKHFQC
-48 EKRAKKSGVAWNFV
+48 EKRRKKSSAVWNYV
-62 KHTVLSVKDQSDT
+62 RHIVLSVKEASNTDI
-75 EVVVALRELLQY
+75 VVTLQELLRC
-87 AQDFL
+87 AQEL
-92 GGQCPEEVLQASALQ
+92 SGGDCLEEVLHAGALQ
-107 LLDVFGGEDAEQG
+107 LLEIFEEADGGHG
-120 EHVTEEQRQRLRWA
+120 HVTEHQRQQLRRA
-134 FGSCAPELAS
+134 FGSFPAELANK
-144 SARALV
+144 ARASV
-150 RRIQSWLSA
+150 QKIFSWLTP
-159 ETRAV
+159 EMKQ
-164 LAEQRQCLEDSFPE
+164 LLLEQKDSLEDSFPE
-178 SSEFSR
+178 ATEFAR
-184 RIRIGHGD
+184 RIKVGSFQQ
-192 ILRDDEVDA
+192 LMDDEVDA

-208 VKERARLDI
+208 VQDQACLDVSYKEPTVTVPR
-217 SYREPPAAQKKPKS
+217 S
-231 RYDGRWLRAQVQAAL
+231 RYDGDWLRTQVQMAL
-246 ANSNALGL
+246 LKSNNLGL
-254 SAEEVVNIVV
+254 SVEELVNIVA
-264 PMLDSCRTDKELEA
+264 PMLDSHRTDKELEG
-278 EMFEFFGA
+278 EMYEIFGA
-286 EFLGVIHTILDH
+286 ELLGVIHDILEH
-298 RKELVKSVNADA
+298 RKELVKAMNAAA
-310 LKGAEPFSDVVP
+310 LNVVDTFSDVVP
-322 VFKNKAKNASSKP
+322 IYKNQPTKP

-344 SEQEKSLMKK
+344 SEQERNLMKK

-363 RDRMKSTKEQ
+363 RDRMKNASKEQ
-373 EDEVQLNI
+373 EDNTQLNV

-406 RRTHTRVE
+406 RRPAARVE
-414 RYPHVYDSFAE
+414 SYPNVYDSFAE
-425 AKMSASFI
+425 AKKSAAFI
-433 AGSKLTLPADCKIT
+433 AGAKMTLPIDCKIT

-461 PPPPNVGNHLVEIA
+461 PPPPNVGNNLVKIA

-522 AMLAILHEVKQQING
+522 AMLAILHEVKQHING
-537 RTLNPNFKVVYVA
+537 QTLNGNFKIVYVA

-562 FSKRLSSLGVVVRE
+562 FSKRLETLGVVVRE

-584 KSEIMKT
+584 KAEIMKT

-665 NYVDVAQFLRVNPR
+665 NYEDVAHFLRVNPR

-692 PLGQTFIGVKAT
+692 PLGQTFVGVKAT
-704 SPLQQQT
+704 SPLQQLT
-711 DMDEVCFEKVCSV
+711 DMDEVCFEKVYSV
-724 VQRGYQAM
+724 IQKGYQVM

-761 QVTQNA
+761 QVQQSA
-767 QYVGAEKQM
+767 QHAAAEKQM
-776 MGSRNSALKDLFPY
+776 ASSRNSALRDLFPY

-808 KLFSEGLINVLV
+808 KLFSDGLINVLV

-849 SFVDLDILDV
+849 TFVDLDILDV

-912 AEVSLGTVTSVA
+912 AEVSLGTVSTVS

-934 LFVRMRKNPQA
+934 LFVRMRRNPLV
-945 YGIKYSALTDDS
+945 YGLKGTALMEDPT
-957 SLAGYRRELV
+957 LANYRRELV
-967 IHAAQQLDKA
+967 IHAAKELDKA
-977 RMVRFEPR
+977 RMIRFEPR

-1009 RFNELIEHRALTE
+1009 RFNEIMERRTLTE
-1022 ADVLAAVSHAQE
+1022 ADALAAVSKAQE

-1044 LNELDFL
+1044 LEELDFL
-1051 LDEGCRVAVQGGSEN
+1051 MDNSCKVFVKGGSEN

-1074 LQNYVS
+1074 LQNYIS
-1080 RRPVETFSLV
+1080 RCPVETFSLV
-1090 SDMAYIVQNAT
+1090 SDQAYIVQNAT

-1114 GGAIM
+1114 GGATM

-1141 KQFSELSPCVLH
+1141 RQFSELGFNVLKN
-1153 HIEEKKLSLDHIR
+1153 IEEKNLSLEQIR
-1166 DTNAKDLGVLVR
+1166 DLGCKDIGMIVH
-1178 NARAGGLV
+1178 NGRAGTMV
-1186 QQLAQQ
+1186 EQLARQIPQ
-1192 VPQLVVVPRI
+1192 VVVVPKI

-1211 VQLDIVADFRWCD
+1211 VHLDITADFRWCD
-1224 RVHKGAEAFW
+1224 RYHKGAEAFW

-1251 ILTKHQVVRKE
+1251 ILTKHQVIKRE
-1262 TQNVV
+1262 SQNVV
-1267 FTIPITEPLPPQYLL
+1267 FTIPISEPLPPQYLV
-1282 RIDSDYWLGS
+1282 RVDSDYWLGS
-1292 EQTVPLTFQ
+1292 SQTIPLTFQ

-1315 LDLHPL
+1315 LDLQPL
-1321 PVGALCNAAYEMLY
+1321 PVSALCNTTYELLF
-1335 RFSHFNPI
+1335 RFSHLNPI

-1356 NLLLGAPTGSGKTI
+1356 NVLLGAPTGSGKTI
-1370 AAEIAMFRLFN
+1370 AAEIAMFRSFN
-1381 VSPESKVVYIAPLK
+1381 IYPGSKIVYIAPLK
-1395 ALVRERIQD
+1395 ALVRERIED
-1404 WRVRLEERLHKRVA
+1404 WKIRLEEKLGKRVA

-1426 DFRAITSADVIVTT
+1426 DFRMITSADVIVTT

-1449 SWHTRGYVKQ
+1449 SWHTRGYVQQ
-1459 VALIVID
+1459 VSLIIID

-1492 TNRKVRII
+1492 TSRKVRII

-1528 AVRPVPLEVHVAGFP
+1528 AVRPVPLEVHVSGFP

-1559 RAIQQHSPEK
+1559 RAIQQHSPDK

-1600 WMHMPDDKMDSV
+1600 WLHMPDHKMDSV

-1647 FVNQKIQVLIAT
+1647 FVNQRIQVLIAT

-1683 KVSRYVDFPITDVL
+1683 KASRYVDFPITDVL
-1697 QMIGRAGRPQFDDHG
+1697 QMIGRAGRPQFDDQG

-1729 LYEPFPVESSLLGVL
+1729 LYEPFPVESSLIDVL
-1744 PDHVNAEVVAGTIKS
+1744 PDHVNAEVVAGTIRS

-1777 QNPTYYGLEVVE
+1777 QNPTYYGLEKVE
-1789 PKEMNVFLSSLV
+1789 PKLMSSFLSNLV
-1801 TKALRTLQDS
+1801 SKSVRTLQDS
-1811 YCLEVDTDDRTLIST
+1811 YCLEVDSDERTLIST
-1826 ALGKIGSFYYMSHES
+1826 AVGKIASFYYLSHETM
-1841 IRLLYDAL
+1841 RLLYDQL
-1849 QVDSSVERILYVLTQ
+1849 SVDASIEKILYLLTQ
-1864 VKEYAELPVRH
+1864 VKEYSELPVRH

-1883 LAKMCPVPVDSST
+1883 LAKACPIPVDS

-1918 CSDYLTDLKSV
+1918 SSDYITDLKSV

-1938 AIIDMVGNQGWLSPA
+1938 AIIDIVANQGWLAPA
-1953 LCGVVVLQMIVQ
+1953 LSGIVLLQMIIQ
-1965 ARWHTDN
+1965 ARWHSENT
-1972 SLLTLPHVD
+1972 LLTLPLVD
-1981 AAALAAFASI
+1981 NSVLEDFASV
-1991 SIDSLP
+1991 SVHSLP
-1997 EAMHMCYRSPE
+1997 EAMHLVAHSPKV
-2008 RLEKALKN
+2008 LEKALQG
-2016 RLKPQQLEQL
+2016 RLKERGFQQVRDALL
-2026 MEHLSQ
+2026 KLPSQ
-2032 LPNQRVRI
+2032 SVRI
-2040 YIDGLCSASMKER
+2040 SIQGLSSSTSKEWM
-2053 TQVKLEPIQ
+2053 QVKLQPLQ
-2062 GPIPEDRWLLVAAGA
+2062 GPVMDSHWLPVSAGS
-2077 ECMLQVEVSHR
+2077 EYMLQVQVSHR
-2088 NGRHAR
+2088 DQRHSDGR
-2094 GGAGALAAVAPRF
+2094 AGSSVQALAPHY

-2115 FLILGCR
+2115 FLVLGDR
-2122 ERRELLALKRTGSM
+2122 ERKELVALKRTGSM
-2136 RATSRHHLTFRA
+2136 RASCRHHLTFRV
-2148 PDEIGRVVYT
+2148 PQEVGRVIYT
-2158 LYLLSDSYLGLDQQ
+2158 LFLLSDSYLGLDQQ
-2172 YSVCLNVQPAA
+2172 YYVYLDVEPAGSKA